1 MAAGAEAG
9 EPSAGPPAPTGTFRS
24 MPTEARRDVT
34 GAGAATAPIDLP
46 HTLGWYRSGRHDP
59 TTRLD
64 GWSFARAC
72 WTPDGPAEVRL
83 DWSRGDVAATGWGPG
98 AAWAMQSAQAMTG
111 ADRAP
116 APVPDVH
123 PLVTLAAHRWQGV
136 RTGASGDLYGA
147 LLPTI
152 IEQRITSGEARRQWG
167 ALCRQL
173 GEPAPGPHGL
183 LLPPRPDR
191 LAGRPSWWFHP
202 LGIEAKRAR
211 TLVEVGRIA
220 DRLWDWVRL
229 PVDELADLLLRVRG
243 IGPWTVGS
251 VLGPVCGDDDAVPV
265 GDYHIPSMVAFN
277 LTGEA
282 RADDAR
288 MLDLL
293 EPFRGVRGRV
303 IRLLGLAGHGAPARG
318 PRRRILPMHRW

>member
-1 MAAGAEAG
+1 M
-9 EPSAGPPAPTGTFRS
+9 PIDVRPAPPGAR
-24 MPTEARRDVT
+24 PTVA
-34 GAGAATAPIDLP
+34 IDLP
-46 HTLGWYRSGRHDP
+46 RTLGWYRHGRGDP

-64 GWSFARAC
+64 GWSFVRAS

-83 DWSRGDVAATGWGPG
+83 DWSGPDLTVGAWGPG
-98 AAWAMQSAQAMTG
+98 ADWAARAAVAMTG
-111 ADRAP
+111 VDRP
-116 APVPDVH
+116 PPDVPDVH

-136 RTGASGDLYGA
+136 RTGASGDLYSA

-152 IEQRITSGEARRQWG
+152 LEQRITSGEAKRQWA
-167 ALCRQL
+167 ALCHAL

-183 LLPPRPDR
+183 LLPPHPSR
-191 LAGRPSWWFHP
+191 LVGRPAWWFHP

-211 TLVEVGRIA
+211 AVVEVGRIA

-229 PVDELADLLLRVRG
+229 PVDELATMLGRVRG

-265 GDYHIPSMVAFN
+265 GDYHIPNMVAFN
-277 LTGEA
+277 LAGEA

-288 MLDLL
+288 MLALL
-293 EPFRGVRGRV
+293 EPFRGTRGRV
-303 IRLLGLAGHGAPARG
+303 IRLLGLAGRHAPAFG

>member
-1 MAAGAEAG
+1 
-9 EPSAGPPAPTGTFRS
+9 
-24 MPTEARRDVT
+24 MPTDVRRTPLGEAT
-34 GAGAATAPIDLP
+34 TTAPIDLP
-46 HTLGWYRSGRHDP
+46 RTLGWYRHGRVDP

-64 GWSFARAC
+64 AWSFVHAC

-83 DWSRGDVAATGWGPG
+83 DWSRGELAVAGWGPG
-98 AAWAMQSAQAMTG
+98 AEWAMRSAVAMTG
-111 ADRAP
+111 ADRRP
-116 APVPDVH
+116 PVVPDIH

-152 IEQRITSGEARRQWG
+152 LEQRITSGEAKRQWA
-167 ALCRQL
+167 ALCREL
-173 GEPAPGPHGL
+173 GDRAPGPHGL

-191 LAGRPSWWFHP
+191 LAGRPAWWFHP

-211 TLVEVGRIA
+211 AVVEVGRIA
-220 DRLWDWVRL
+220 DRLWDWVQL
-229 PVDELADLLLRVRG
+229 PVDELATMLARVRG

-251 VLGPVCGDDDAVPV
+251 VLGPVRGDDDAVAV
-265 GDYHIPSMVAFN
+265 GDYHIPNMVAFN
-277 LTGEA
+277 LAGEP

-288 MLDLL
+288 MLSLL

-303 IRLLGLAGHGAPARG
+303 IRLLGMAGRRAPAFG
-318 PRRRILPMHRW
+318 PHRRILPMHQW